1 LKGWKRL
8 NSGIFP
14 TGSTIDQWAG
24 SRGRCKR
31 SWSRSGRGHSG
42 MRRGFREWRRPQYRW
57 SMSTSK
63 SKGSGGSRR
72 RLISNYTAHFLPPQS
87 LFLARLPLHGA
98 MFKRRLPTFC
108 KDDSCRSRFPLQ
120 AANHGGDRNP
130 GNEGDRPCRE
140 TTATPLVRTSLLFAS
155 LRHMEQYSRTFFPLF
170 VRMIRNLLGYRS
182 RERITRYLSK
192 T

>member
-1 LKGWKRL
+1 MRTRTSARVAFVSVGLLTAALIQVGCGGS
-8 NSGIFP
+8 SGGGGSGGA
-14 TGSTIDQWAG
+14 TGSG
-24 SRGRCKR
+24 G
-31 SWSRSGRGHSG
+31 
-42 MRRGFREWRRPQYRW
+42 
-57 SMSTSK
+57 
-63 SKGSGGSRR
+63 KGSGGSRR